1 MSELLYPKKSAI
13 IGIFVQVQCR
23 LFAFGCDVSLV
34 IYWSSTG
41 NSTGVDMGTVPNR
54 RERLLGTS
62 RP

>member
-13 IGIFVQVQCR
+13 IGIFVHVQCR

-41 NSTGVDMGTVPNR
+41 NSTGVDIGTVPNR